1 MHFIPLLASPILDAE
16 HIATNQRQHPC
27 YHEAFTLAE
36 EKDNKQMKKYVLYQ
50 EEINVMEKN

>member
-1 MHFIPLLASPILDAE
+1 MHFMPLLASPILDAE

-36 EKDNKQMKKYVLYQ
+36 EKDNKQMKKYVLY
-50 EEINVMEKN
+50 